1 MKQRLQGRPCVA
13 VHPKFRRQNS
23 FLTTLLH
30 LLKSYRVA
38 VTVWYPQVKRSG
50 TRGSYAG
57 NIHLI
62 LKNFCQHIRNDLV
75 AFVRRMQTIVG

>member
-1 MKQRLQGRPCVA
+1 VA

-57 NIHLI
+57 NIHLF
-62 LKNFCQHIRNDLV
+62 L
-75 AFVRRMQTIVG
+75 